1 MTTKTYK
8 LMDGGSIT
16 ADSIHD
22 FVTKLRESSKFDS
35 EGSNEEYIKGFAERY
50 KIQTGNTVKTDS
62 EDNFFEDL
70 LKTGF
75 ME

>member
-16 ADSIHD
+16 AVSIHD

-35 EGSNEEYIKGFAERY
+35 KGSNEQYMKDFAERY
-50 KIQTGNTVKTDS
+50 KIQTRNMLRTDS
-62 EDNFFEDL
+62 EENFFDDL
-70 LKTGF
+70 VKTGF

>member
-8 LMDGGSIT
+8 LMDGGSIA

-35 EGSNEEYIKGFAERY
+35 ESSNEQYMKGFAERY
-50 KIQTGNTVKTDS
+50 KIQTGNTVRIDS
-62 EDNFFEDL
+62 EENFIEDL